1 MPFYAKD
8 WRSPGES
15 WIKTEDGWEKLKILE
30 CRRRRSRYRN
40 IFLDYIVTEG
50 VKEHAVNDIFMLSK
64 WVECIR

>member
-30 CRRRRSRYRN
+30 CRRRRSRYQYY
-40 IFLDYIVTEG
+40 FWTVTEG
-50 VKEHAVNDIFMLSK
+50 VKEHAVKRYIY
-64 WVECIR
+64 VI